1 MTGGDWKMAATSKA
15 NVREAVL
22 VAAREAAMAYGY
34 SGLNF
39 RDLAETV
46 GIKAASITYHFATK
60 ALLGE
65 SVARR
70 YWEDIA
76 RDLEAISTN
85 AKSPIEALQRYP
97 SIFRLSLERDN
108 RMCLSS
114 FMATEHDTLPEP
126 VLKEVQTFADVNT
139 AWLCEHLVAAKLVS
153 ATEGESRA
161 YAIYAGVAGA
171 QIIAR
176 SRSDVTLFDKLIESY
191 RQMGV
196 LPSE

>member
-1 MTGGDWKMAATSKA
+1 MAATSKG
-15 NVREAVL
+15 NVREAIL

-34 SGLNF
+34 GGLNF

-46 GIKAASITYHFATK
+46 GIKAASINYHFATK
-60 ALLGE
+60 AQLGE
-65 SVARR
+65 AVARR

-85 AKSPIEALQRYP
+85 ARSPTEALRRYP
-97 SIFRLSLERDN
+97 SIFRLSLERGN

-114 FMATEHDTLPEP
+114 FMATEHDELPEP

-139 AWLCEHLVAAKLVS
+139 AWLCEHLVAVKLAS
-153 ATEGESRA
+153 PAEGESTAR
-161 YAIYAGVAGA
+161 AIYAAVAGA

-176 SRSDVTLFDKLIESY
+176 SRSDVQVFDKLIESY
-191 RQMGV
+191 QRVGL
-196 LPSE
+196 LPS

>member
-1 MTGGDWKMAATSKA
+1 MAATSKG
-15 NVREAVL
+15 NVREAIL

-34 SGLNF
+34 GGLNF
-39 RDLAETV
+39 RDLAATV
-46 GIKAASITYHFATK
+46 GIKAASINYHFATK

-65 SVARR
+65 AVARR

-85 AKSPIEALQRYP
+85 ARSPTEALQRYP

-114 FMATEHDTLPEP
+114 FMATEHDELPEL

-139 AWLCEHLVAAKLVS
+139 AWLCEHLVAAKR
-153 ATEGESRA
+153 AAPAEGELRA
-161 YAIYAGVAGA
+161 RAIYAAVAGA
-171 QIIAR
+171 QMIAR
-176 SRSDVTLFDKLIESY
+176 SRSDVDVFDTLIESY
-191 RQMGV
+191 QRMGL
-196 LPSE
+196 LPSS

>member
-1 MTGGDWKMAATSKA
+1 MAATSKG
-15 NVREAVL
+15 NVREAIL
-22 VAAREAAMAYGY
+22 VAAREAAMAHGYG
-34 SGLNF
+34 GLNF

-46 GIKAASITYHFATK
+46 GIKAASINYHFATK

-65 SVARR
+65 AVARR

-85 AKSPIEALQRYP
+85 ARSPTEALQRYP

-114 FMATEHDTLPEP
+114 FMATEHDALPEP

-139 AWLCEHLVAAKLVS
+139 TWLCEHLIAAKISTPV
-153 ATEGESRA
+153 ESESKAR
-161 YAIYAGVAGA
+161 AIYAAVAGA

-176 SRSDVTLFDKLIESY
+176 SRSDVKLFDALIDSY
-191 RQMGV
+191 QRMGL
-196 LPSE
+196 LPS

>member
-1 MTGGDWKMAATSKA
+1 MAATSKG
-15 NVREAVL
+15 NVREAIL

-34 SGLNF
+34 GGLNF
-39 RDLAETV
+39 RELAATV
-46 GIKAASITYHFATK
+46 GIKAASINHHFATK

-65 SVARR
+65 AVARR

-85 AKSPIEALQRYP
+85 ARSPTEALQRYP

-114 FMATEHDTLPEP
+114 FMATEHDELPEP

-139 AWLCEHLVAAKLVS
+139 AWLCEQLVAAKR
-153 ATEGESRA
+153 AAPAEGELRA
-161 YAIYAGVAGA
+161 RAIYAAVAGA
-171 QIIAR
+171 QMIAR
-176 SRSDVTLFDKLIESY
+176 SRSDVDVFDTLIESY
-191 RQMGV
+191 QRMGL
-196 LPSE
+196 LPSS